1 MVIRYVSELPILDA
15 RECEELIAIH
25 KATACLG
32 YRPSLYASSIESLAM
47 SSPFLLPPMLRAR
60 TKAWHSAE
68 VCLGLELET
77 MVEFTSLISWKAG
90 SRIGWHND
98 ACNDYLSQR
107 LVSIVVYL
115 SSQGE
120 GFSGG
125 DLEFQ
130 EPSLVVHPKQ
140 GHLVA
145 FFSDSRNMHRVQE
158 ILSGERFTL
167 TMWLTQTPEHREDDR
182 VIRTLSSQLN
192 QIPHSPEADVV
203 GLISIYPHVP
213 KEMYME
219 GGEDVRAKRMPS
231 SMLGLEADLRAASI
245 SYHFRLLLGSPDKV
259 AVYMMENFSILRSIL
274 DSSLVS
280 GFLELG

>member
-1 MVIRYVSELPILDA
+1 MIRYVSELPIFDD

-25 KATACLG
+25 KATACPG
-32 YRPSLYASSIESLAM
+32 YRPYLYASSIESLAM

-60 TKAWHSAE
+60 IKAWHAAE
-68 VCLGLELET
+68 AHLGLELET

-90 SRIGWHND
+90 SGIGWHND

-115 SSQGE
+115 NSQGE
-120 GFSGG
+120 GDFTGG

-130 EPSLVVHPKQ
+130 EPSLVVPPKQ

-145 FFSDSRNMHRVQE
+145 FFSDGRNMHRVQE

-167 TMWLTQTPEHREDDR
+167 TMWLTQQPEHREDDR

-192 QIPHSPEADVV
+192 HIPHSPEVNVV
-203 GLISIYPHVP
+203 GLFSFFTDIP

-219 GGEDVRAKRMPS
+219 GVEDVRAKRMPS
-231 SMLGLEADLRAASI
+231 SGHEADLRAASI
-245 SYHFRLLLGSPDKV
+245 SYHFGMLLGSPDQV
-259 AVYMMENFSILRSIL
+259 AVYIMENFSILRSIL
-274 DSSLVS
+274 DLSLVS